1 MGAQWPRLLSECMV
15 PLTFLFLMLSTHGVL
30 VLDQGLVFFLLMYE
44 LVYVCIDDIVMFSSV
59 ALYVSRLQCF
69 PLSFYF

>member
-44 LVYVCIDDIVMFSSV
+44 LVYVCIDDIVMLSSV
-59 ALYVSRLQCF
+59 ALYCVSLAMLPF
-69 PLSFYF
+69 VFLF